1 MSKERNKA
9 VGAVYLFLIKE
20 NKILLMRR
28 NNTGYYDGYYSAPAG
43 HIEERE
49 LPTEALIRETKEEIG
64 ISIQA
69 LDVLLV
75 HTMYRTKHDDTG
87 DRLDMFFITSK
98 WIGEIQNCESHK
110 CDEVVWFE
118 LDKLPEKMMHHVKY
132 ALMKYQNGI
141 NFSELSVS
149 DIDNIDKFIS
159 KISPP
164 ATLEA

>member
-1 MSKERNKA
+1 MLEGKISKERNKA

-43 HIEERE
+43 HIEEGE
-49 LPTEALIRETKEEIG
+49 LSTEALIRETKEEIG
-64 ISIQA
+64 IDINA
-69 LDVLLV
+69 KNIEFAHV
-75 HTMYRTKHDDTG
+75 MYRTKHDDTG

-118 LDKLPEKMMHHVKY
+118 LDKLPKKMMPHVKY

-141 NFSELSVS
+141 NFSELGISE
-149 DIDNIDKFIS
+149 IDN
-159 KISPP
+159 
-164 ATLEA
+164 LNN